1 MPSKKNKII
10 SPSVRNEKSFEENFS
25 RLEMILEKL
34 ENEEIPLDE
43 TIKLYE
49 EGLTLTKFCY
59 DKLNN
64 AELKIKEI
72 NKTLKG
78 DIEIKDYK

>member
-1 MPSKKNKII
+1 MKQKKT
-10 SPSVRNEKSFEENFS
+10 EKSFEENFS
-25 RLEMILEKL
+25 RLEKILEKL
-34 ENEEIPLDE
+34 ESDDVTLEE

-49 EGLTLTKFCY
+49 EGLALTKFCY

-78 DIEIKDYK
+78 VPEIKDYK

>member
-1 MPSKKNKII
+1 MKQKKT
-10 SPSVRNEKSFEENFS
+10 EKSFEENFS
-25 RLEMILEKL
+25 RLERILERL
-34 ENEEIPLDE
+34 ENEDVTLEE

-49 EGLTLTKFCY
+49 EGLALTKFCY

-64 AELKIKEI
+64 AELRIKEI

-78 DIEIKDYK
+78 VPEIKDYK